1 MQIRKILFSK
11 PFRCLVIATLLF
23 GCTPTFDWR
32 TVRSDD
38 LFFEA
43 IYPAKPSRAE
53 KSLVIDGKKL
63 VMTMEAARAADALY
77 AVGAVSL
84 SPAEVASTNIGLLMK
99 FLETGMLSNLG
110 VRDAKSE
117 SISVRTAGQPSYE
130 MPARQWH
137 VSGLGPDGVQ
147 RVLKFRLI
155 QRQLSDG
162 RMMVYQVGVLQ
173 TETKEGLK
181 KLGWINE
188 QHQTFLNGFRP
199 Y

>member
-11 PFRCLVIATLLF
+11 PLRCLVIATLLF

-32 TVRSDD
+32 VVRSDD

-53 KSLVIDGKKL
+53 KTLVIDGKNL
-63 VMTMEAARAADALY
+63 VMTMEAARASDALY

-84 SPAEVASTNIGLLMK
+84 SAAEVASMNMGLLMK

-162 RMMVYQVGVLQ
+162 RMMIYQVGVLQ
-173 TETKEGLK
+173 TETKDGLK
-181 KLGWINE
+181 KSEWLNE
-188 QHQTFLNGFRP
+188 QHQTFFNGFRP

>member
-1 MQIRKILFSK
+1 
-11 PFRCLVIATLLF
+11 
-23 GCTPTFDWR
+23 
-32 TVRSDD
+32 
-38 LFFEA
+38 
-43 IYPAKPSRAE
+43 
-53 KSLVIDGKKL
+53 
-63 VMTMEAARAADALY
+63 
-77 AVGAVSL
+77 
-84 SPAEVASTNIGLLMK
+84 MK